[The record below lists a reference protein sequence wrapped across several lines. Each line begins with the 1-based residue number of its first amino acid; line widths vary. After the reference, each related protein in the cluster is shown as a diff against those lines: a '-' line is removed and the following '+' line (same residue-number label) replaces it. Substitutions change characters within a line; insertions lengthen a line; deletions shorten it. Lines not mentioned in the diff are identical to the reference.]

1 MQPLFDRKVKLRPK
15 SSEMTENARHFRFI
29 SLRFW
34 PHRLTVRTS
43 GSHPD
48 NRGSIP
54 REVTIRGLESSLQLE
69 QLVYLWWR
77 AVFSG
82 SQIYLGVSWHL
93 VE

>member
-54 REVTIRGLESSLQLE
+54 REVTKKNIRPAGRMFF
-69 QLVYLWWR
+69 LV
-77 AVFSG
+77 AISV
-82 SQIYLGVSWHL
+82 I
-93 VE
+93 